1 VAGDLLV
8 EASRRRALAVGLAV
22 LLAGPIAACKGR
34 EGRAEE
40 LATQGVAHGRSGDL
54 ARALEAFDAALELDP
69 KNLKALYNSGIALL
83 GVGRGAEA
91 AERFARF
98 LELRPE
104 DPLAHFHRGR
114 ALLREQRKEE
124 ALASLERAI
133 ELGFSDWVEWRAA
146 SDLEAGLAGDF
157 RYVRM
162 GLLVAQRA
170 GRPTDDPRPGE
181 GYANLPMP
189 TANLPGRTPPRCVAE
204 EGGAIACGE

>member
-1 VAGDLLV
+1 MR
-8 EASRRRALAVGLAV
+8 ASRDRALALGLAI
-22 LLAGPIAACKGR
+22 LLAGPFAGCKGR

-40 LATQGVAHGRSGDL
+40 LAAQGVVHGRSGDL

-69 KNLKALYNSGIALL
+69 KNLKALYNGGLALL

-104 DPLAHFHRGR
+104 DSLAHFQRAR
-114 ALLREQRKEE
+114 ALLREQKREE
-124 ALASLERAI
+124 ALASLERAV
-133 ELGFSDWVEWRAA
+133 ELGFSDWAEWRAA
-146 SDLEAGLAGDF
+146 SDLEVGLAHDF
-157 RYVRM
+157 RYVRL

-170 GRPTDDPRPGE
+170 GRPAPEPRPGE

-189 TANLPGRTPPRCVAE
+189 TANLPGQAPRRCVAE
-204 EGGAIACGE
+204 EGEAIACGE